1 MSDDALHPAGS
12 SGDPSPTGRLDSWK
26 EIAAYLKRDV
36 TTVRRWEKR
45 EGLPVHRH
53 LHHQRESVYA
63 FTSEIDQWRL
73 GRDEEH
79 APPDDAGPDETAPAD
94 PPSAWR
100 NAHVAWLVAAILGL
114 TTLASVPLTLLV
126 VRRAADPVGELRFAV
141 FPPEHTSFGSVSL
154 SPDGR
159 QLAFTATSPEGRS
172 QLYVRPLDTVVAR
185 VLAGTDGATFPFWSP
200 HGDAVA
206 FFADG
211 KLRSVDLASGN
222 VRVVGEAPNG
232 RGGTWHANG
241 TIVFAPDRDGG
252 LFRVAAAGGSST
264 PLTTVNRPGERGHLW
279 PEFLPDG
286 DRFLYLADSSQ
297 TEYHNLFIGALDG
310 RPPARLFPL
319 ASNAVYGNGLLFFA
333 RDRQLVAQPFDPV
346 RAEPTGEPIILADEV
361 LQQWQLDHKTDVSVS
376 RTGVVVFRTLRGPDT
391 QLVWRDRTEGHSA
404 LTRSPAQYFE
414 PTLSPDG
421 RRVAIDVFDPRP
433 SKRFGFGLAG
443 ITSDIWILD
452 ASSGAASRL
461 TFDPGAEFDPVWS
474 PDGRR
479 IAFSSNR
486 GGTLDLYQRHLDDGG
501 GDEPLFS
508 SAAAKHLQAWSP
520 DGHALVYASLDPS
533 TRMDLWLLPLTG
545 ARTPTPLL
553 RTAASEEH
561 AQIAPDGRWFAYTS
575 DETGRSEVYVQA
587 FPEPARKWQVSTNGG
602 GHPRWRAD
610 GGELFYL
617 AEDRQ
622 LMAVPVRTGAAF
634 EHQAAVPLFDTG
646 MTPRWGTARNH
657 YDVSKDGQRFLV
669 MTPVADDRSSPF
681 TIVMN
686 WAGPRR

>member
-1 MSDDALHPAGS
+1 MSDDALRPAGS
-12 SGDPSPTGRLDSWK
+12 SGDPDTTGRLDSWK

-53 LHHQRESVYA
+53 LHQQRESVYA
-63 FTSEIDQWRL
+63 FRPEIDRWWL
-73 GRDEEH
+73 GRGENHTSDDEPRH
-79 APPDDAGPDETAPAD
+79 PAAAGGPARFWKS
-94 PPSAWR
+94 PR
-100 NAHVAWLVAAILGL
+100 VAWSAAAVLAL
-114 TTLASVPLTLLV
+114 TTLTSATLVLVLT
-126 VRRAADPVGELRFAV
+126 RRTTAPGGELRFAV
-141 FPPEHTSFGSVSL
+141 FPPADTSFGTVSL

-172 QLYVRPLDTVVAR
+172 QLYLRPLDTVAAR
-185 VLAGTDGATFPFWSP
+185 VLPGTDGATFPFWSP

-211 KLRSVDLASGN
+211 KLCSVDLVAGN
-222 VRVVGEAPNG
+222 VRVVGDAPNG

-252 LFRVAAAGGSST
+252 LFRVAAAGGSAT
-264 PLTTVNRPGERGHLW
+264 PLTTVNRPDERGHLW

-319 ASNAVYGNGLLFFA
+319 ASNAVYGNGFLFFA
-333 RDRQLVAQPFDPV
+333 RDHQLVAQPFDPG
-346 RAEPTGEPIILADEV
+346 RAEPAGEPVILADDV

-376 RTGVVVFRTLRGPDT
+376 RSGALVFRTLRGPDT
-391 QLVWRDRTEGHSA
+391 QLVWRDRREGQLA
-404 LTRSPAQYFE
+404 LTRSPAQHFE

-421 RRVAIDVFDPRP
+421 RRVAVDVFDPRP

-443 ITSDIWILD
+443 VTSDIWILD
-452 ASSGAASRL
+452 AASGAASRL

-474 PDGRR
+474 PDGGWV
-479 IAFSSNR
+479 AFSSNR
-486 GGTLDLYQRHLDDGG
+486 AGTLDLYQRRLDDGD
-501 GDEPLFS
+501 GDELLFS

-520 DGHALVYASLDPS
+520 DGRSLVYASLDPG

-561 AQIAPDGRWFAYTS
+561 AQIAPDGRWFAYSS

-617 AEDRQ
+617 AEDRR

-634 EHQAAVPLFDTG
+634 GHDAPVPLFDTG
-646 MTPRWGTARNH
+646 LSPRWGTARNH
-657 YDVSKDGQRFLV
+657 YDVSRDGQRFLV
-669 MTPVADDRSSPF
+669 MAPLADDRSSPF

-686 WAGPRR
+686 WAPPRP

>member
-1 MSDDALHPAGS
+1 MSDDALRPAGS
-12 SGDPSPTGRLDSWK
+12 SGDPDTTGRLDSWK

-53 LHHQRESVYA
+53 LHQQRESVYA
-63 FTSEIDQWRL
+63 FTPEIDRWWL
-73 GRDEEH
+73 GRGEDRATH
-79 APPDDAGPDETAPAD
+79 DAPDPGSTAAAALAPFWTR
-94 PPSAWR
+94 PR
-100 NAHVAWLVAAILGL
+100 VAWTVAAILAL
-114 TTLASVPLTLLV
+114 TTLASGALTLLV
-126 VRRAADPVGELRFAV
+126 VRRAADPEGELRFAL

-159 QLAFTATSPEGRS
+159 QLAFTATTAEGLS
-172 QLYVRPLDTVVAR
+172 QLYVRPLDTLAAR
-185 VLAGTDGATFPFWSP
+185 VLPGTDGATFPFWSP
-200 HGDAVA
+200 DGDAVA

-211 KLRSVDLASGN
+211 KLRMVDLAAGN

-241 TIVFAPDRDGG
+241 TIVFAPNRDGG
-252 LFRVAAAGGSST
+252 LFHVAAAGGSPT
-264 PLTTVNRPGERGHLW
+264 PLTTVDRPGERGHLW
-279 PEFLPDG
+279 PEFLPEG

-310 RPPARLFPL
+310 RPPTRLFPL
-319 ASNAVYGNGLLFFA
+319 ASNAVYGDGFLFFA
-333 RDRQLVAQPFDPV
+333 RDRQLVAQPFDPD

-376 RTGVVVFRTLRGPDT
+376 KTGVVVFRTLRGPDT
-391 QLVWRDRTEGHSA
+391 QLVWRDRTEGQTA
-404 LTRSPAQYFE
+404 LTRSPARYFE

-452 ASSGAASRL
+452 AASGAPSRL

-508 SAAAKHLQAWSP
+508 SAAPKHLQAWSP
-520 DGHALVYASLDPS
+520 DGRALVYASLDPS

-553 RTAASEEH
+553 RTRGRRRTR
-561 AQIAPDGRWFAYTS
+561 PD
-575 DETGRSEVYVQA
+575 
-587 FPEPARKWQVSTNGG
+587 
-602 GHPRWRAD
+602 RA
-610 GGELFYL
+610 
-617 AEDRQ
+617 
-622 LMAVPVRTGAAF
+622 
-634 EHQAAVPLFDTG
+634 
-646 MTPRWGTARNH
+646 
-657 YDVSKDGQRFLV
+657 
-669 MTPVADDRSSPF
+669 
-681 TIVMN
+681 
-686 WAGPRR
+686 